1 MGRPT
6 NIIVVSESYRELAE
20 HFYRYLLRLGYSP
33 KGCRSRY
40 NYLKEFLSWLEQQGQ
55 NQVEKTSPADL
66 MRYYGHISERPNK
79 TTGGIL
85 DPKTTHGHMRIVRDL
100 FEMLLQEK
108 RVKANPC
115 STLKFPYPK
124 QSEERT
130 VLSQEEVKELYQ
142 VTETAQERAILS
154 LSYGCGLRAGE
165 LVNCNVANIRLREK
179 ILIVPQGKGNKRRVV
194 PMSSGVV
201 KDLADYHYNEREALT
216 GERNYKPAENAFMLN
231 KTGRRMQK
239 WTFNGRLKEIIERT
253 GNEAIKEKQITTHN
267 LRHSIATH
275 LLEQGMPVE
284 QVRAFLGHSQLETT
298 QLYTRVS
305 DRQIKDLMR

>member
-1 MGRPT
+1 M
-6 NIIVVSESYRELAE
+6 
-20 HFYRYLLRLGYSP
+20 
-33 KGCRSRY
+33 
-40 NYLKEFLSWLEQQGQ
+40 
-55 NQVEKTSPADL
+55 
-66 MRYYGHISERPNK
+66 
-79 TTGGIL
+79 
-85 DPKTTHGHMRIVRDL
+85 
-100 FEMLLQEK
+100 
-108 RVKANPC
+108 
-115 STLKFPYPK
+115 
-124 QSEERT
+124 
-130 VLSQEEVKELYQ
+130 
-142 VTETAQERAILS
+142 
-154 LSYGCGLRAGE
+154 
-165 LVNCNVANIRLREK
+165 ANIRLREK

-201 KDLADYHYNEREALT
+201 KDLADYHYNERKALT
-216 GERNYKPAENAFMLN
+216 GERNYKPGENAFMLN